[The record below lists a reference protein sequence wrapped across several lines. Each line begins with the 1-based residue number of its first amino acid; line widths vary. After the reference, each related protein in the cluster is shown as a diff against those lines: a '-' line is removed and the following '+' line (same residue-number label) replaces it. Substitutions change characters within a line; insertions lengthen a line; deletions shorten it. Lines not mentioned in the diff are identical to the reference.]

1 MDASSIFH
9 RVKRKIK
16 TKQEFYFG
24 PNKLETV
31 DDYKYLGVKFNEY
44 LDKQVPGESLADVA
58 TRALGKLLFKYHLNK
73 GFGLKTYTKVY
84 DTSIVPIMDYIVQ
97 GSGGFLEMRNLI
109 KSMQELLGVTWG

>member
-31 DDYKYLGVKFNEY
+31 DDYKYLGLSSMSTWINKY
-44 LDKQVPGESLADVA
+44 QVS
-58 TRALGKLLFKYHLNK
+58 HWQ
-73 GFGLKTYTKVY
+73 
-84 DTSIVPIMDYIVQ
+84 M
-97 GSGGFLEMRNLI
+97 
-109 KSMQELLGVTWG
+109 